1 MSNPTKILLVED
13 EENLARGLIFNLTEE
28 GYTPIWAADG
38 QKALE
43 LFAVDDFDLVILDIM
58 LPYVDGFEVVDRI
71 RQTDPQLPVLILTA
85 KTHVDDR
92 IRGLERGADDYL
104 TKPFHLREL
113 LLRVAALLKRREW
126 YRMSSMQSPR
136 ITFGKTS
143 VNFTNLTARV
153 GKQTVHLTHHEAMLL
168 RYLVD
173 HEDRAVS
180 RQDIL
185 RDVWQQ
191 NPDLETRTVD
201 AFIAR
206 LRKIFEHHPSKPRH
220 FISVRGV
227 GYLFRR

>member
-1 MSNPTKILLVED
+1 MSSPMKILLVED
-13 EENLARGLIFNLTEE
+13 EENLARGLSFNLSEE
-28 GYTPIWAADG
+28 GYVPVWAADG
-38 QKALE
+38 QTALD
-43 LFAVDDFDLVILDIM
+43 LFAADSFDLVILDIM
-58 LPYVDGFEVVDRI
+58 LPYVDGFQVVDRI
-71 RQTDPQLPVLILTA
+71 RERDPLLPILILTA

-92 IRGLERGADDYL
+92 IQGLERGADDYL

-126 YRMSSMQSPR
+126 YRISSLQSPQ
-136 ITFGKTS
+136 IKVGKAC
-143 VNFTNLTARV
+143 VNFTNLTAQV
-153 GKQTVHLTHHEAMLL
+153 GKQTVHLTHHEVMLL

-173 HEDRAVS
+173 HEESAVS

-185 RDVWQQ
+185 KDVWQLS
-191 NPDLETRTVD
+191 PDMETRTVD

-206 LRKIFEHHPSKPRH
+206 LRKIFEAHPSKPRH